1 MYKIVL
7 NYFVD
12 NVGERGEK
20 LKRGWWI
27 LLCVFIINIII
38 ECMNGIKLLIVII
51 IMCGIG
57 IIMFVLKDI

>member
-1 MYKIVL
+1 MFKIVL

-38 ECMNGIKLLIVII
+38 ECMNGIKWEWF
-51 IMCGIG
+51 C
-57 IIMFVLKDI
+57 DILRLYEYNN

>member
-1 MYKIVL
+1 MFKIVL

-38 ECMNGIKLLIVII
+38 ECMNGIKWEWF
-51 IMCGIG
+51 CGI
-57 IIMFVLKDI
+57 LRLYEYNN